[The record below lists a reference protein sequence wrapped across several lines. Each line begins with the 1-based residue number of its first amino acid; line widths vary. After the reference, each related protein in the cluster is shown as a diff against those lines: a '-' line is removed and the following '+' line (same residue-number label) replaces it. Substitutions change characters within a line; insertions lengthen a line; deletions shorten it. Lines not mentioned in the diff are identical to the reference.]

1 MFFFGGGG
9 NLAERNLGGS
19 EEKPLKIFEIFI
31 PEIAANAS
39 NFKNQLTY
47 MGKLIFYHFFSPF
60 LHNYWGGTPGPSPSY
75 GTEVPCRLQAEVFH
89 ILRYGY
95 D

>member
-1 MFFFGGGG
+1 MYLTHADDRFSTVAGQNVFLWWGGGG
-9 NLAERNLGGS
+9 GVQLAERNLGGS

-47 MGKLIFYHFFSPF
+47 MGKLICYHFFSPF
-60 LHNYWGGTPGPSPSY
+60 PHNYWGGGHPRPLP
-75 GTEVPCRLQAEVFH
+75 
-89 ILRYGY
+89 
-95 D
+95 